1 MQSQQ
6 PVPAPDEIWRIL
18 KELSVSQKRMAENWE
33 KQQKTRAEE
42 EKKRAEAWEKKQA
55 AEEKQRAAEE
65 KQRAAEEKQRAAEE
79 KKRAEAWEKQRRER
93 AAEEKQRAEAW
104 EKQRRELAEDRKK
117 LREELAESS
126 KRVDQQIEE
135 TNRAIRES
143 DGRMDNRWGDFVE
156 SLTVGNL
163 TAQLRERGI
172 MICHISQNE
181 TGSMIITDSLGRQE
195 RKNCEI
201 DIVAKNGDELV
212 AVEVK
217 SSLNKAKVN
226 RFLYVLDHFHEMFP
240 SYRRMRIRGAVAYL
254 SEKRGAAAYA
264 EGRGLFVIKAVGDS
278 SHIINKKSF
287 KPKIFCSP

>member
-18 KELSVSQKRMAENWE
+18 KELSVSQKRMAENLE

-42 EKKRAEAWEKKQA
+42 EKKRA
-55 AEEKQRAAEE
+55 AEEKKRAA
-65 KQRAAEEKQRAAEE
+65 KE
-79 KKRAEAWEKQRRER
+79 KKRAEAWEKKQ
-93 AAEEKQRAEAW
+93 AEEEKKRAEAW

-264 EGRGLFVIKAVGDS
+264 ESRGLFVIKAVGDS

>member
-42 EKKRAEAWEKKQA
+42 EKKRA
-55 AEEKQRAAEE
+55 AEEK
-65 KQRAAEEKQRAAEE
+65 KRAAEE
-79 KKRAEAWEKQRRER
+79 KKRAEAWEKKQAAEEKKR
-93 AAEEKQRAEAW
+93 AAEEKKRAAEEKKRAAEEKKRAEAW

-181 TGSMIITDSLGRQE
+181 TGSMMIADSSGRQE

-217 SSLNKAKVN
+217 SSLDKAKVN

-264 EGRGLFVIKAVGDS
+264 ESRGLFVIKAVGDS

>member
-18 KELSVSQKRMAENWE
+18 KEVSASQKRMAENWE

-42 EKKRAEAWEKKQA
+42 EKKRAEAWEKQR
-55 AEEKQRAAEE
+55 AEEEKKRAEE
-65 KQRAAEEKQRAAEE
+65 EKKRAEEE
-79 KKRAEAWEKQRRER
+79 KKRAEAWEKQR
-93 AAEEKQRAEAW
+93 Q
-104 EKQRRELAEDRKK
+104 ELAEDRKR

-135 TNRAIRES
+135 TYRAIRES

-156 SLTVGNL
+156 SLTVGKL
-163 TAQLRERGI
+163 VAQLRERGI
-172 MICHISQNE
+172 MICNISQNE
-181 TGSMIITDSLGRQE
+181 TGSMIIADSSGCKK

-217 SSLNKAKVN
+217 SSLDKAKVN
-226 RFLYVLDHFHEMFP
+226 RFLYVLENFHEMFP
-240 SYRRMRIRGAVAYL
+240 SYRRMRINGAVAYL

-264 EGRGLFVIKAVGDS
+264 ESRGLFVIKAVGDS
-278 SHIINKKSF
+278 SHIINKKDF
-287 KPKIFCSP
+287 EPKVFCSP